1 MPGTGFNAIGIAA
14 LLRDDA
20 EAVPDGVTG
29 THVAAGA
36 AAQALVIVDDR
47 PELHHMDGIGGTLLH
62 AQAAADAADIAHG
75 PGPGFGGR
83 VEALVPVGAQHR
95 YAVLCP
101 PQVDE
106 PPGTLPGAGPA
117 ADALLLV
124 HLGAAQVIDLHGAEP
139 AGLHAGPA
147 GHAAIG
153 AEQAAVFIPL
163 GPAAAA
169 AMDRRRPGRE
179 FPLDCHGFSPSFL
192 LICPISIPQITPL
205 AKREPAIPAPT
216 LPPPKKVCAG
226 GLTGE
231 GKLYIISIRLE
242 NKLLLRR

>member
-1 MPGTGFNAIGIAA
+1 MTARNSTTWMASAGHFFTHRPQPMQLTSHTVRAPVLVAGRSPCPG
-14 LLRDDA
+14 
-20 EAVPDGVTG
+20 
-29 THVAAGA
+29 
-36 AAQALVIVDDR
+36 
-47 PELHHMDGIGGTLLH
+47 
-62 AQAAADAADIAHG
+62 
-75 PGPGFGGR
+75 
-83 VEALVPVGAQHR
+83 VGAQHR

-106 PPGTLPGAGPA
+106 PPGTLPAQAPQPM
-117 ADALLLV
+117 
-124 HLGAAQVIDLHGAEP
+124 HFSSSTSGAAQIIDLHSAEP

-192 LICPISIPQITPL
+192 LISPISIPQITPL

-216 LPPPKKVCAG
+216 LPPTKKICAG

>member
-1 MPGTGFNAIGIAA
+1 MDRKNRCRAWCPAPVLQQFDAIGISA

-29 THVAAGA
+29 THVA
-36 AAQALVIVDDR
+36 
-47 PELHHMDGIGGTLLH
+47 
-62 AQAAADAADIAHG
+62 
-75 PGPGFGGR
+75 
-83 VEALVPVGAQHR
+83 
-95 YAVLCP
+95 
-101 PQVDE
+101 
-106 PPGTLPGAGPA
+106 
-117 ADALLLV
+117 
-124 HLGAAQVIDLHGAEP
+124 

-169 AMDRRRPGRE
+169 AMDRRRLGRE
-179 FPLDCHGFSPSFL
+179 LPLDCHGFSPSFL
-192 LICPISIPQITPL
+192 LICLITIPQITPL
-205 AKREPAIPAPT
+205 AKKEPAIPAPGASARFST
-216 LPPPKKVCAG
+216 DSFLELILVISSSTHRFKSLPPTKKICAG

-231 GKLYIISIRLE
+231 GKLHIISIRLE

>member
-1 MPGTGFNAIGIAA
+1 M
-14 LLRDDA
+14 
-20 EAVPDGVTG
+20 DGV
-29 THVAAGA
+29 
-36 AAQALVIVDDR
+36 
-47 PELHHMDGIGGTLLH
+47 GGTLLH

-83 VEALVPVGAQHR
+83 VEALVPVGAQYR

-101 PQVDE
+101 PQADE

-124 HLGAAQVIDLHGAEP
+124 HLGAAQVIDLHSAEP

-153 AEQAAVFIPL
+153 AEQAAAFIPL

-192 LICPISIPQITPL
+192 LICPISIPQITPPCQERTGNSR
-205 AKREPAIPAPT
+205 AYTAADEKN
-216 LPPPKKVCAG
+216 CAG